1 VRLIGIAE
9 HYWWKID
16 GSNASTGLPE
26 ITRLPFRRF
35 LLAILSWAT
44 PSGVGMKQEEAELEL
59 ERFNEWMFS
68 PLGLVD
74 PDRVPE
80 EVIEDEMASFKA
92 FASQAGG
99 GK

>member
-35 LLAILSWAT
+35 LLAVMTWAT
-44 PSGVGMKQEEAELEL
+44 PSTMGMKPEEAELEL
-59 ERFNEWMFS
+59 EKFDDWLFS
-68 PLGLVD
+68 PLGVVD

-80 EVIEDEMASFKA
+80 AVIEDEMAA
-92 FASQAGG
+92 FRAFSSQAGG
-99 GK
+99 GA